1 MSFQLI
7 AQTKLGER
15 IFFSFLV
22 IANNGNFRVFFNH
35 HQSLQFHLHKHSN
48 YHILN
53 VHFTKRIIDDYLV
66 GQYELSQELIFQIFQ
81 ETKCFISEMYSFLE
95 YAKE

>member
-1 MSFQLI
+1 MY
-7 AQTKLGER
+7 T
-15 IFFSFLV
+15 
-22 IANNGNFRVFFNH
+22 
-35 HQSLQFHLHKHSN
+35 LQK
-48 YHILN
+48 
-53 VHFTKRIIDDYLV
+53 KIIDDYLV